1 MANSQTAT
9 VQELKDNAEFKKVL
23 ADSFGGVMYN
33 LANVDKYNTEEIF
46 AIWDRIPKAAQ
57 GGAGGIV
64 EGAINFLLGK

>member
-33 LANVDKYNTEEIF
+33 MANIDKYNTEEIL
-46 AIWDRIPKAAQ
+46 ALWNRIPKATQ
-57 GGAGGIV
+57 GGVDGIV
-64 EGAINFLLGK
+64 EGAINFLMGN